1 MVSVESEEQ
10 MLSLLAAKLL
20 ESRTVVLDVV
30 GVVGEK
36 DKAEAALED
45 M

>member
-1 MVSVESEEQ
+1 MVSVESVEQ

-20 ESRTVVLDVV
+20 EGRTEVLGVVE
-30 GVVGEK
+30 VVGEK
-36 DKAEAALED
+36 VKAAAAMED